1 MEKQFGWNMV
11 MVAALAIPA
20 AALAATAVKTGS
32 GTDLDG
38 NTAGVWTGGSGLN
51 GSPAAADTA
60 TWDGGSLGAGLRL
73 EGVSAWGGIRVS
85 AALTDIDIGGAGL
98 LTLGSSGINL
108 SGSTVNLALGVPVTL
123 NANQTWS
130 VPAERATRVT
140 EAVGG
145 DFTLIKTGA
154 GMLELTGTSTHTGTN
169 TLREGVLRADDG
181 AGLAA
186 NRYLLFDGS
195 GVLETRGSFTRM
207 ADTSSDGSGNKV
219 GWVYGTTTKGGGFAA
234 RGGPLT
240 VNLGGAAAPT
250 RVVWY
255 QGSHGAN
262 RISGVLRFG
271 SPTANDTVTVLNPI
285 DINNEIRYIHVAAGE
300 GGDSAELA
308 GAITDTVTSP
318 YKGTLTKQGDG
329 VLTLSGTN
337 TFGNSFTVAEGT
349 LNLAG
354 TLALQASVLNMNG
367 GSVTFDSRV
376 AGNTFVVGGL
386 SATQTGPGYDIALSN
401 SAAAAITLVVSNAVT
416 NVTYAAT
423 LSGPG
428 GLTKRGAAAFTLSGT
443 NTHTGPTTIM
453 NGRLHAHDGEG
464 LPTNSILIFDGETA
478 VLETH
483 GLFTRPVDGA
493 ATAAGNKVR
502 WVAGDNS
509 KGGGFAA
516 RGGPLTVNLGG
527 AATPVR
533 IPWYQGSG
541 GGFRISGVLRLG
553 SATSDNRVTI
563 LNPIDLNNV
572 ERIVAVTPGIGPEG
586 GVAELAGN
594 ITDVQV
600 ETKGGRLFKR
610 GFGKLILSGT
620 NTYPGTTT
628 AGDGPLLINGDHS
641 AATGNVTVARTAMFG
656 GTGSVGGR
664 VIVNGGILSAADT
677 NTVGTLTL
685 TDLTLGDGSTV
696 QVDGTD
702 GVFDRLTL
710 SGALT
715 AGTNVT
721 LRLNATGKLPAS
733 LVVATAAGGIV
744 APENLASWRLEGGA
758 SYSCLVWRPSTQT
771 LVVSS
776 PQGSIMMLQ

>member
-1 MEKQFGWNMV
+1 MKKRFGRNVVMAVALMMPMV
-11 MVAALAIPA
+11 T
-20 AALAATAVKTGS
+20 LAASAIKDGV
-32 GTDLDG
+32 GTDLGG
-38 NTAGVWTGGSGLN
+38 NTVGVWTGGTGAN

-60 TWDGGSLGAGLRL
+60 TWNSGSLGAGLKL
-73 EGVSAWGGIRVS
+73 EEAASWGGIRVS
-85 AALTDIDIGGAGL
+85 AALTDIDISGAGL
-98 LTLGSSGINL
+98 LTLGSSGVNL
-108 SGSTVNLALGVPVTL
+108 SDSTVNLALDVPVTL
-123 NANQTWS
+123 NANQTWNM
-130 VPAERATRVT
+130 ATGKTMRVSET
-140 EAVGG
+140 VGG
-145 DFTLIKTGA
+145 DVTLIKTGA
-154 GMLELTGTSTHTGTN
+154 GMLELAGINTHTGTN

-195 GVLETRGSFTRM
+195 GVLETRGTFTRM
-207 ADTSSDGSGNKV
+207 ADTSSDGFGNKV
-219 GWVYGTTTKGGGFAA
+219 GWVYGTTSKGGGFAA

-240 VNLGGAAAPT
+240 VNLGGAATPT

-262 RISGVLRFG
+262 RISGILRFG
-271 SPTANDTVTVLNPI
+271 SPTANDAVTVLNPI
-285 DINNEIRYIHVAAGE
+285 DINNEIRYIHVTAGE
-300 GGDSAELA
+300 GGDSVELA

-318 YKGTLTKQGDG
+318 YKGTLTKLGDG

-354 TLALQASVLNMNG
+354 MLSLQSSVLNMNG
-367 GSVTFDSRV
+367 GEVTFDSRET
-376 AGNTFVVGGL
+376 GNTFAVGGI
-386 SATQTGPGYDIALSN
+386 SATQAGSGYDIALSN
-401 SAAAAITLVVSNAVT
+401 SLANAVTLVVSNAVT

-428 GLTKRGAAAFTLSGT
+428 GLTKRGAAVLTLVGT
-443 NTHTGPTTIM
+443 NTYTGPTTIAA
-453 NGRLHAHDGEG
+453 GRLHAHDGEG
-464 LPTNSILIFDGETA
+464 VPTNSILIFDGETA

-493 ATAAGNKVR
+493 TTATGNKVR

-527 AATPVR
+527 ATPSVR
-533 IPWYQGSG
+533 IPWYQGSDG
-541 GGFRISGVLRLG
+541 GVRISGVLRLG
-553 SATSDNRVTI
+553 SATSDNRVTL
-563 LNPIDLNNV
+563 LNPIDLNNM

-600 ETKGGRLFKR
+600 EGKGGRLFKR

-620 NTYPGTTT
+620 NTYPGTT
-628 AGDGPLLINGDHS
+628 AVGDGPLLINGDHS
-641 AATGNVTVARTAMFG
+641 SATGNVTVARTAMFG

-696 QVDGTD
+696 QVDEAG
-702 GVFDRLTL
+702 GVFDRLAL
-710 SGALT
+710 SGTLT

-721 LRLNATGKLPAS
+721 VRLNVTGKLPSS

-744 APENLASWRLEGGA
+744 APENLASWRLEGGE
-758 SYSCLVWRPSTQT
+758 SYSSLVWRPSTQA

-776 PQGSIMMLQ
+776 PQGSVMMLQ